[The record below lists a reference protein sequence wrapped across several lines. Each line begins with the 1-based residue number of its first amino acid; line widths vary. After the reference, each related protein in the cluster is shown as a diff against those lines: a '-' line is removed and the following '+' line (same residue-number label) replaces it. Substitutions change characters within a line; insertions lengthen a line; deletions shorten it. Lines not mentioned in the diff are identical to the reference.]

1 MEDGVGGQRFLAMD
15 DGEDSVAVPLQ
26 HTYLAGSSVEMSAAD
41 G

>member
-1 MEDGVGGQRFLAMD
+1 MEDGVGGRFLAMD